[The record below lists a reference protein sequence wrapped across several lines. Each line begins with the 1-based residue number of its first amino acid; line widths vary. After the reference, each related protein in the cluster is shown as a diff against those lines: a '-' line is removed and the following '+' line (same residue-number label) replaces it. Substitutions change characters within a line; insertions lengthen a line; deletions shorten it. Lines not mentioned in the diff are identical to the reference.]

1 MKRERD
7 ADAGHGP
14 EGADAGE
21 PEPEPE
27 GEAKE
32 EFYDTT
38 PVKTTGLAFSFGAEE
53 SPLIKIAKGIE
64 KALWESKTAEIM
76 KSIMPEILDEATTFL
91 SRIWAGGLGD
101 VIRESLESSGSNVS
115 AIETSKTLGASTRM
129 QYCTIH
135 LHT

>member
-21 PEPEPE
+21 LEPEPE

-38 PVKTTGLAFSFGAEE
+38 PVKTTGLSSDTMSLYLLASRHMLCRAALRHSFG
-53 SPLIKIAKGIE
+53 
-64 KALWESKTAEIM
+64 
-76 KSIMPEILDEATTFL
+76 FQ
-91 SRIWAGGLGD
+91 R
-101 VIRESLESSGSNVS
+101 R
-115 AIETSKTLGASTRM
+115 
-129 QYCTIH
+129 
-135 LHT
+135 